1 MNTVEVLHKDSNY
14 QTVRPYTDNGQ
25 ATHWCF
31 MHSMS
36 AQMEGNYRPCFNPR
50 LMHEMHAFL
59 RRTVTHIQAS
69 PAEPLTHVVLAS
81 DADVFNLGGD
91 LCLFAEYIRKRDQ
104 KALLAYAKECV
115 DGVYAINT
123 NLHPRAHTVALLQG
137 DALGGGLELALSC
150 TTVIAESGIQMGF
163 PEVLFGLFPGM
174 GAYNILVRKT
184 SQKIAD
190 ELMSSGTMYSSD
202 ELYQMGLVDIL
213 TKKGDGIQAVNEFVR
228 KNRRIASTRTAL
240 NKIKNKV
247 NPISHDELMAIAEIW
262 VDSALELSERS
273 LKMMERLVFAQ
284 NKRMGNNT
292 QKPLHQAQ
300 RTG

>member
-14 QTVRPYTDNGQ
+14 QTIRPYTDSGQ

-36 AQMEGNYRPCFNPR
+36 VQMEGNYRPCFNPQ

-59 RRTVTHIQAS
+59 RRTVTHIQSS
-69 PAEPLTHVVLAS
+69 PSEPLTHVVLAS
-81 DADVFNLGGD
+81 DAEVFNLGGD
-91 LCLFAEYIRKRDQ
+91 LCLFADYIRKRD
-104 KALLAYAKECV
+104 KTALLAYAKECV

-123 NLHPRAHTVALLQG
+123 NLHPRAHTIALLQG

-174 GAYNILVRKT
+174 GAYNLLARKT

-190 ELMSSGTMYSSD
+190 ELMSSGTIYSSD
-202 ELYQMGLVDIL
+202 ELHQMGLVDVIA
-213 TKKGDGIQAVNEFVR
+213 KKGEGIYAVNEFVR
-228 KNRRIASTRTAL
+228 KNRRIAPTRSAL
-240 NKIKNKV
+240 NKIKKIV
-247 NPISHDELMAIAEIW
+247 NPINYEELMTVAEIW
-262 VDSALELSERS
+262 VESALELSERS
-273 LKMMERLVFAQ
+273 LKIMERLVAAQ
-284 NKRMGNNT
+284 NKRMANNAPN
-292 QKPLHQAQ
+292 PLYQAQ
-300 RTG
+300 RLG